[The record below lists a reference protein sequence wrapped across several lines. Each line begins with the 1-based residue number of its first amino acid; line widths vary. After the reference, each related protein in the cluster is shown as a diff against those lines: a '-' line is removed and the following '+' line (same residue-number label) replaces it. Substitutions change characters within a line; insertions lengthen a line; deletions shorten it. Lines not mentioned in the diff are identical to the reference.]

1 MSHSQEP
8 HHQRRRVLKAA
19 VAAGAS
25 ALAPG
30 LTSRAYAQSKLLVG
44 VIYVGP
50 KDDYGYN
57 QAQAMAAAA
66 MKKMPG
72 VTVIEQEKVAETIDV
87 QKVMAS
93 MIEQDGAT
101 LIFPTSFGYFDPHV
115 LKVAE
120 RYPKVRFAHCGGLW
134 TEGKHPKNTGSYF
147 GYIDECQYLDGIV
160 AGMTSK
166 SKKLGF
172 IAAKPIP
179 QVLRNINA
187 FMLGARSVDP
197 SCTTRVIFTGDWSLP
212 VKEAEAANTLI
223 DQGVDVLTCHVDSPK
238 VIVEGAERR
247 GIYVCGYH
255 ASQATLAPKG
265 YLTGAE
271 WNWVTPYTEHVK
283 AAQSGVPMKNFLR
296 GGLREGFVKASSYGT
311 SVTEAARKKA
321 DGVKAEMMNAGYAI
335 FKGPL
340 KDNTG
345 RTVINAGVVQ
355 QQTEPV
361 LEQMNYL
368 VDGVIGKL

>member
-1 MSHSQEP
+1 MSDSQDRVRA
-8 HHQRRRVLKAA
+8 RRGVLKAA
-19 VAAGAS
+19 VAASVCA
-25 ALAPG
+25 AAPG
-30 LTSRAYAQSKLLVG
+30 FLPRAQAQSKLTVG

-57 QAQAMAAAA
+57 QAQAQAAAII
-66 MKKMPG
+66 KKMPG

-93 MIEQDGAT
+93 MVEQDGAT

-115 LKVAE
+115 VKVAS

-134 TEGKHPKNTGSYF
+134 AKGKHPANTGSYF
-147 GYIDECQYLDGIV
+147 GYIDECQYLDGVV
-160 AGMTSK
+160 AGLTSK
-166 SKKLGF
+166 SKRLGF

-187 FMLGARSVDP
+187 FTMGARSVDP
-197 SCTTRVIFTGDWSLP
+197 SCTTRLIFTGDWSLP

-247 GIYVCGYH
+247 GIFVCGYH
-255 ASQATLAPKG
+255 ASQANLAPKG

-283 AAQSGVPMKNFLR
+283 AAQSGQPMNNFLR
-296 GGLREGFVKASSYGT
+296 GGLKEGYVKTSPYGNA
-311 SVTEAARKKA
+311 VGEAARKKA
-321 DGVKAEMMNAGYAI
+321 DAVKAEMMKAGYAI

-345 RTVINAGVVQ
+345 KTVIEAGVVHQ
-355 QQTEPV
+355 QIDPV

-368 VDGVIGKL
+368 VDGVIGKI